1 MPFPAFLLRCLLALA
16 LLAGG
21 VPTLPP
27 ATAVAGEAMAMTSCH
42 EMESAAPDSAADES
56 QASDCC
62 GSMDCQC
69 DCLHHMPVVA
79 LSLPPL
85 ALPMFGARTPQSR
98 SFDGNSRVP
107 PASLRP
113 PIA

>member
-16 LLAGG
+16 LLASG
-21 VPTLPP
+21 VPAFPP
-27 ATAVAGEAMAMTSCH
+27 AAEVAGEAMAMTSCH
-42 EMESAAPDSAADES
+42 EMEAAAPESAADES
-56 QASDCC
+56 QSSDCC
-62 GSMDCQC
+62 GRVDCQC
-69 DCLHHMPVVA
+69 DCLQHMPVVA

-85 ALPMFGARTPQSR
+85 PLPMFGARTPLSR
-98 SFDGNSRVP
+98 SFDGSSRVP